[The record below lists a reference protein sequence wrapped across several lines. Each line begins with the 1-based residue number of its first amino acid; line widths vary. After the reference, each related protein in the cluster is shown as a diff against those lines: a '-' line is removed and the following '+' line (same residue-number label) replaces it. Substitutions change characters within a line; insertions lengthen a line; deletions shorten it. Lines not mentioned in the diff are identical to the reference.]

1 MSVRRLDPWL
11 LCLFAVIAACSYLA
25 QDSTAQAL
33 DSPGFSTRQLAWL
46 VLGAAVMVVIGL
58 SDYRVWARLAP
69 ALYAASLLLLAAMLV
84 LAPVRAG
91 TRSWI
96 GLGPFGGQPSEPVRV
111 VVILLVG
118 LLAAEHRQRR
128 SDLIGVLRLCGI
140 VAAPMLLIA
149 LQPDLGVSLTYLPVL
164 LAALWLGGLPWRI
177 WTALLLAALTLSGA
191 AWLWYLKPYQRERIL
206 TFLDSERAPLAAGY
220 QQRQSRIAVGA
231 GGLSGRGLKSG
242 TQSQLRFLPAQ
253 HTDFIFAV
261 WSEETGFA
269 GAGLL
274 LAAYAALLMRIF
286 LIALAARDRLGAVVA
301 GCIGAWLA
309 SQTAINLAMV
319 LGVAPTTGITLPLL
333 SYGGSSVLATCL
345 GLGLAQSIWRLRFAN
360 V

>member
-1 MSVRRLDPWL
+1 MTLRRLDPWL
-11 LCLFAVIAACSYLA
+11 SAAFAVIAVCSYLA

-33 DSPGFSTRQLAWL
+33 DSPAYSSRQLVWL
-46 VLGAAVMVVIGL
+46 LLGAATMVAVGL

-69 ALYAASLLLLAAMLV
+69 ALYALSLVVLLGMLV

-91 TRSWI
+91 ARSWLGI
-96 GLGPFGGQPSEPVRV
+96 GSFGGQPSELVRV

-128 SDLIGVLRLCGI
+128 SDLAGVLRLAAI
-140 VAAPMLLIA
+140 VAAPMVLIA
-149 LQPDLGVSLTYLPVL
+149 LQPDLGVSLTFLPVL
-164 LAALWLGGLPWRI
+164 LAALWLGGLPWRL
-177 WTALLLAALTLSGA
+177 WTALLLAALALAGA
-191 AWLWYLKPYQRERIL
+191 GWAWYLKPYQRERIL

-231 GGLSGRGLKSG
+231 GGLTGRGLKSG

-261 WSEETGFA
+261 WAEETGFV
-269 GAGLL
+269 GASVL
-274 LAAYAALLMRIF
+274 LAAYAALLMRLF

-309 SQTAINLAMV
+309 AQTVFNLAMV

-333 SYGGSSVLATCL
+333 SYGGSSILATSIA
-345 GLGLAQSIWRLRFAN
+345 LGLAQSVWRLRFAN

>member
-1 MSVRRLDPWL
+1 MSLRQLDPWL
-11 LCLFAVIAACSYLA
+11 FGAFVVIALCSFLA

-33 DSPGFSTRQLAWL
+33 NSPGFATRQLVWL
-46 VLGAAVMVVIGL
+46 LFGAGSMVLVGL
-58 SDYRVWARLAP
+58 SDYRVWARAAP
-69 ALYAASLLLLAAMLV
+69 ALYAVSLGLLAAMLV
-84 LAPVRAG
+84 FAPLRAG

-96 GLGPFGGQPSEPVRV
+96 GIGPFGGQPSEVVRV
-111 VVILLVG
+111 VTILLVG

-128 SDLIGVLRLCGI
+128 SDLAGVLRLCTV
-140 VAAPMLLIA
+140 VAAPMVLIA
-149 LQPDLGVSLTYLPVL
+149 LQPDLGVSLTYLPIL
-164 LAALWLGGLPWRI
+164 LAALWLGGLPWRV
-177 WTALLLAALTLSGA
+177 WVALLVAALVLAGA
-191 AWLWYLKPYQRERIL
+191 AWLWYLKPYQRERVL
-206 TFLDSERAPLAAGY
+206 TFLDSDRAPLAAGY

-231 GGLSGRGLKSG
+231 GGLTGRGLKSG

-261 WSEETGFA
+261 WAEETGFA

-301 GCIGAWLA
+301 GCVGFWLA
-309 SQTAINLAMV
+309 AQTAFNLAMV
-319 LGVAPTTGITLPLL
+319 LGLAPTTGITLPLL
-333 SYGGSSVLATCL
+333 SYGGSSILATCL
-345 GLGLAQSIWRLRFAN
+345 GLGLAQSVWRLRFAN